1 LTDIKQLLREG
12 GIMENEVMRYEG
24 GALTAVQVR
33 AQVNLIQD
41 VMKSVMQNG
50 QHYGVIPGA
59 GTKPTL
65 LKPGAEKLMLTFHL
79 SPDPIVEDLSTGDAM
94 RYRVTCRICDRE
106 GRFLGS
112 GLGEASSDEEKYK
125 WRATVCPEEYEAT
138 PEDRKRL
145 KWKKGYG
152 DKPAY
157 KIDQIR
163 TEPADIANT
172 ILKMAKKRALV
183 DAALTVTAAS
193 DIFTQ
198 DIEDMPPELLGG
210 KHEEKPP
217 LKEPQKKEA
226 ATKPMKEP
234 QKKEAATKPT
244 QTVTALIQNLAA
256 KEGEKNGKK
265 YKRFIITDTNAVD
278 YVTFDTTIAENAKNA
293 HASGVSV
300 NIGFV
305 TGKFGNDI
313 KELTLN
319 VPEEDAAI

>member
-1 LTDIKQLLREG
+1 
-12 GIMENEVMRYEG
+12 MENEVMRYEG

-79 SPDPIVEDLSTGDAM
+79 SPDPIVEDLSTSDAH
-94 RYRVTCRICDRE
+94 RYRVTCRICDRD

-125 WRATVCPEEYEAT
+125 WRAMVCPEEFEAT
-138 PEDRKRL
+138 PEDRKRV
-145 KWKKGYG
+145 KWKKGFG

-157 KIDQIR
+157 KLLQVR

-198 DIEDMPPELLGG
+198 DLEDLPTELLG
-210 KHEEKPP
+210 KTTDKPP
-217 LKEPQKKEA
+217 LKEPQKKPEGKTEIKDPDA
-226 ATKPMKEP
+226 PSTENQHKAILSLLIALEIKDDLKRMEKVTELAGIDG
-234 QKKEAATKPT
+234 ETI
-244 QTVTALIQNLAA
+244 TALTKGQASLVIRALGAEADAKRKAA
-256 KEGEKNGKK
+256 
-265 YKRFIITDTNAVD
+265 
-278 YVTFDTTIAENAKNA
+278 
-293 HASGVSV
+293 
-300 NIGFV
+300 
-305 TGKFGNDI
+305 
-313 KELTLN
+313 
-319 VPEEDAAI
+319 